1 MKRILFTIFAMCAV
15 GVVSQAQ
22 VTELPDGFTSG
33 KTVWMVHLGAGFNSV
48 SSDGI
53 AVGANYWTSALL
65 SEPHVW
71 SFDNDYKRKFGMNFS
86 VAFTR
91 NFGKSPVY
99 WGMELG
105 IGKRGF
111 KQKFSAAYT
120 EIITSFN
127 MKYLSINQTS
137 NLLAEYVQF
146 IPVNIGY
153 RYLINDKMALDAHA
167 GVFTSYDYW
176 GHYTTDA
183 LVYRLNINIKNTLDD
198 FNPDNN
204 GLSSSQAYL
213 DTQDMY
219 GYRKFDTGITG
230 GIGFWYG
237 HFHIECGYQY
247 GFVSVFKGDD
257 GYHCNSWQAKLG
269 YAF

>member
-1 MKRILFTIFAMCAV
+1 MKRILFTIFVMCAA

-22 VTELPDGFTSG
+22 VTELPEGFTSG
-33 KTVWMVHLGAGFNSV
+33 KTVWMVHIGAGFNSV

-53 AVGANYWTSALL
+53 EAGANDWIRAVL
-65 SEPHVW
+65 SEPHEW
-71 SFDNDYKRKFGMNFS
+71 YADNEYKRKFGMNFS

-111 KQKFSAAYT
+111 KQKLSAGYIEMT
-120 EIITSFN
+120 TSSNIMQF
-127 MKYLSINQTS
+127 KELATDQTS

-153 RYLINDKMALDAHA
+153 RYLINDKMALDVHA

-183 LVYRLNINIKNTLDD
+183 LYYRFDD
-198 FNPDNN
+198 TNRDNN
-204 GLSSSQAYL
+204 MLMTSQAYL

-219 GYRKFDTGITG
+219 GYHKFDTGIIG

>member
-33 KTVWMVHLGAGFNSV
+33 KTVWMVHAGAGFNGV
-48 SSDGI
+48 STDGI
-53 AVGANYWTSALL
+53 ETGTNLWVRAML
-65 SEPHVW
+65 SEPYNW
-71 SFDNDYKRKFGMNFS
+71 SCDNEYKRKFGMDFS
-86 VAFTR
+86 IAFTR

-111 KQKFSAAYT
+111 KQESSFEYFDISSSSYD
-120 EIITSFN
+120 IIA
-127 MKYLSINQTS
+127 IGQTS

-146 IPVNIGY
+146 TPINIGY

-176 GHYTTDA
+176 GHYTTDSK
-183 LVYRLNINIKNTLDD
+183 VYIDMDSYSPI
-198 FNPDNN
+198 
-204 GLSSSQAYL
+204 GELSTSQAYW
-213 DTQDMY
+213 DVQGMD
-219 GYRKFDTGITG
+219 GYRKFDTGIIG

>member
-1 MKRILFTIFAMCAV
+1 MKRILFTIFVMCAA

-22 VTELPDGFTSG
+22 VTELPEGFTSG
-33 KTVWMVHLGAGFNSV
+33 KTVWMVHIGAGFNSV

-53 AVGANYWTSALL
+53 ETGANDWIRAVL
-65 SEPHVW
+65 SEPHEW
-71 SFDNDYKRKFGMNFS
+71 YADNEYKRKFGMNFS

-111 KQKFSAAYT
+111 KQKLSAGYIEMT
-120 EIITSFN
+120 TSSNIMQF
-127 MKYLSINQTS
+127 KELATDQTS

-183 LVYRLNINIKNTLDD
+183 LVYSHDD

-204 GLSSSQAYL
+204 RLSSSEAYL

-219 GYRKFDTGITG
+219 GYRKFDTGIVG
-230 GIGFWYG
+230 GLGFWYG
-237 HFHIECGYQY
+237 HFHVECGCQY
-247 GFVSVFKGDD
+247 GFVSVFKGDE